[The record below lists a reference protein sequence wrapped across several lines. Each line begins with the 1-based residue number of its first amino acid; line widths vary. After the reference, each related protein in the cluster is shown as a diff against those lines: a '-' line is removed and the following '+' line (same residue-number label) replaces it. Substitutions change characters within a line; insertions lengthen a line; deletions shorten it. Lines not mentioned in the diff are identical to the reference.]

1 MQASDESA
9 AMNPKREHFVP
20 GHAATRDIGDAAAL
34 VKHHGRTILML
45 EDDDTFSEIFGAYLS
60 SQGFMVV
67 RVPSGAEGLK
77 KILATD
83 FDVIICDMVMPGFP
97 GDMFYLA
104 VSRTR
109 PHLLRRF
116 IFMTGY
122 QGDKKIDEF
131 IRRIRGMVLWK
142 PFQFHEMME
151 RIDVV
156 LSRPAAPAAKR
167 VA

>member
-1 MQASDESA
+1 
-9 AMNPKREHFVP
+9 MNLKREHYVP
-20 GHAATRDIGDAAAL
+20 GPEVTHDLEGAAVP
-34 VKHHGRTILML
+34 VKYHGRTILML
-45 EDDDTFSEIFGAYLS
+45 EDDDAFSEIFGAYLFS
-60 SQGFMVV
+60 EGFNVV

-77 KILATD
+77 KILAME
-83 FDVIICDMVMPGFP
+83 FDVILCDMVMPGFP

-104 VSRTR
+104 VSRTK
-109 PHLLRRF
+109 PHLLKRF

-131 IRRIRGMVLWK
+131 IRRIRGVVLWK

-156 LSRPAAPAAKR
+156 LTRSAAVVGKRAA
-167 VA
+167 

>member
-1 MQASDESA
+1 MS
-9 AMNPKREHFVP
+9 AMNPKRENSLP
-20 GHAATRDIGDAAAL
+20 GHAVTRDTGDATAIST
-34 VKHHGRTILML
+34 HHGRTILML
-45 EDDDTFSEIFGAYLS
+45 EDDDAFSEILAAYFS
-60 SQGFMVV
+60 SYGFEVV

-77 KILATD
+77 KILAVD

-104 VSRTR
+104 VSRTK

-131 IRRIRGMVLWK
+131 IRRIRGVVLWK
-142 PFQFHEMME
+142 PFQFREMME
-151 RIDVV
+151 RIEVV
-156 LSRPAAPAAKR
+156 LSRSAMSAGLRAA
-167 VA
+167 